1 MPGKK
6 SHVLWMLG
14 EERFLRLHYG
24 TAMSVGEICENLPRH
39 SWSAIRS
46 HATKKL
52 DLMRPTRKG
61 EYRPT
66 PTWDRMKVLLQTEKL
81 TVNELIER
89 LNVTQQRVAELIGL
103 HRDEIYV
110 FDRVPS
116 PESGGHRKLVYAYG
130 NEPDAPGSMSVRRAK
145 EARSFNPFA
154 TAAGLISAP
163 TGTKG
168 RVFRQD
174 MKTYLH
180 DDELE
185 CAA

>member
-6 SHVLWMLG
+6 THALWMLS

-24 TAMSVGEICENLPRH
+24 TGMTVEEICANLSRH

-52 DLMRPTRKG
+52 GLMRPTRKG

-66 PTWDRMKVLLQTEKL
+66 PTWDRMKALLQAEKL

-89 LNVTQQRVAELIGL
+89 LHVTQQRVAELIGL
-103 HRDEIYV
+103 HRNEIYV

-116 PESGGHRKLVYAYG
+116 PESGGHRKPVYAYG
-130 NEPDAPGSMSVRRAK
+130 NEPDAPNSVSVRRAK
-145 EARSFNPFA
+145 EVKLFNPFA
-154 TAAGLISAP
+154 TAAGFVSAP

-168 RVFRQD
+168 RVYKQD
-174 MKTYLH
+174 MVIHLH
-180 DDELE
+180 DELE
-185 CAA
+185 AA